1 LPLALPRGLEWWR
14 DQPGGADW
22 LDRLPRLASECA
34 EEWSLRLGSPF
45 EPASISL
52 VVPASLPN
60 GSAAVLKLSFP
71 EPESAEEPDA
81 LVAWDGRG
89 AVRLVARDEARS
101 ALLVERCVPGTQL
114 WDEPGDERANE
125 IAAGLLRRMWRPA
138 PEADHPF
145 RLLTDVAAEWED
157 TIPLAWNRL
166 GRPFEPSLLDRAL
179 DALRE
184 LRSSQPE
191 VVILHQDFHGG
202 NVLAAERE
210 PWLAIDPKPLVGER
224 AFDIA
229 SLLRDRRGDLGRD
242 PRPVQT
248 MTRRLDQLAEALDLD
263 RERMRGWGIVHALAW
278 GLDDRVLKD
287 MVACARWL
295 AAAP

>member
-1 LPLALPRGLEWWR
+1 MPFVLPRGLEWWR

-22 LDRLPRLASECA
+22 LGRLPLLASQCA
-34 EEWSLRLGSPF
+34 DEWTLQLGAPLD
-45 EPASISL
+45 PATISL
-52 VVPASLPN
+52 VLPATLPD
-60 GSAAVLKLSFP
+60 GSPAILKLAFP
-71 EPESAEEPDA
+71 EPESATEADA

-89 AVRLVARDEARS
+89 AVRLLARDQARS
-101 ALLVERCVPGTQL
+101 AVLIERCIPGSQL
-114 WDEPGDERANE
+114 WGEADEERANK
-125 IAAGLLRRMWRPA
+125 IAAEVLCRLWRR

-145 RLLTDVAAEWED
+145 RLLTDVAAGWEES
-157 TIPLAWNRL
+157 IPAAWDRL
-166 GRPFEPSLLDRAL
+166 GRPFERSLLDLAL
-179 DALRE
+179 DLLHD

-224 AFDIA
+224 ALDAA
-229 SLLRDRRGDLGRD
+229 SLLRDRRAELARD
-242 PRPVQT
+242 PQPVRT
-248 MTRRLDQLAEALDLD
+248 IARRLDLLSEALEVD

-278 GLDDRVLKD
+278 GSGESVYED

-295 AAAP
+295 AAVR